1 MTRPSAVERPATCRG
16 RWGTS
21 SCAVQYGDRYIPGAI
36 RSYGLRFS
44 FAAESRIPATEG
56 PRARYDSSCREL
68 AALNEQDSTPYVPK
82 TDEERNEAFGLLD
95 ELLKELGREEALRRE
110 LARSLLK
117 LPLEELEPVMTIV
130 GGKIVFETGYL
141 EGILVRAGGRGHD
154 DGE

>member
-1 MTRPSAVERPATCRG
+1 MMRPSAVERPATCRG

-21 SCAVQYGDRYIPGAI
+21 SCAV
-36 RSYGLRFS
+36 RSTETVTFR

-82 TDEERNEAFGLLD
+82 TDDERNEAFGLLD

-117 LPLEELEPVMTIV
+117 LPLEELEPVMTIIGATGPAADTSGFQESRPRLLGV
-130 GGKIVFETGYL
+130 GGNF
-141 EGILVRAGGRGHD
+141 A
-154 DGE
+154 

>member
-1 MTRPSAVERPATCRG
+1 VPQLKMSKNNG
-16 RWGTS
+16 
-21 SCAVQYGDRYIPGAI
+21 
-36 RSYGLRFS
+36 
-44 FAAESRIPATEG
+44 
-56 PRARYDSSCREL
+56 
-68 AALNEQDSTPYVPK
+68 QDSTSYVPK